1 MVPRCCGDGC
11 RNPCPGPTCFNPI
24 FEMPVLDTATGAE
37 VGMFENQWPGCNL
50 RGLCLAQSMADNYV
64 VKFPEGA
71 PPEDKAALVGALF
84 LVNFVFF
91 EKRAGQK

>member
-1 MVPRCCGDGC
+1 
-11 RNPCPGPTCFNPI
+11 
-24 FEMPVLDTATGAE
+24 MPVLDRATGAE
-37 VGMFENQWPGCNL
+37 VGVFENQWPGCNL

-71 PPEDKAALVGALF
+71 PPEDKAALLGALF
-84 LVNFVFF
+84 LVNFCFF